1 MLAIY
6 TENISVFFVLSA
18 SPYVTEFILLLS
30 RESIGSSCILGD
42 DRWAG
47 TYGVSA
53 DYIALTH
60 CSVEYIALDEIL
72 VSSVTLFCH

>member
-1 MLAIY
+1 M
-6 TENISVFFVLSA
+6 
-18 SPYVTEFILLLS
+18 
-30 RESIGSSCILGD
+30 LGD

-60 CSVEYIALDEIL
+60 CSVEFIALEDIH
-72 VSSVTLFCH
+72 VSSDVAQRLLKALARIVDDSGRND